1 MYICTQSLYMAV
13 IFGNRPAYM
22 RQKRIQANSYFCQYS
37 GKTELPTW
45 RRRGGDVTTAT
56 RHRANNDLLG
66 NRTKGLQSVSQ
77 TQLVF
82 EQSERGGLL
91 LLRGGYQHNKK
102 RENKNGTTVWCCVK
116 WQTRKCRGRVVTKN
130 NLVVSDDP
138 HTCQPNFAANII
150 KKQLNQCRKLAA
162 TKSDPIPTL
171 FNNEMSSLADFG
183 LDLVATI
190 PKFTSI
196 KNSLYH
202 SRNKALGVKRTTFQ
216 TASAVEIPDA
226 YKDKILLAD
235 YTDQRNRIIVFGTH
249 NAKHLLAT
257 VEHIFADGTFK
268 ICPKPF
274 YQLYTIHGDLG
285 SSEETSNVVPLVY
298 ALLLNKKQATYE
310 ILFQIIKSQVPDW
323 NPKKFQ
329 SDYEAAAMNAMQ
341 KIMPNCK
348 ISRRVSDT
356 HICKYQSYGSTQLTE
371 AAARQLNTARRSTTQ
386 LDITST
392 LTLRRHSFRGI
403 IVPPLQQLVTQLA
416 QIENFKVNEGRDSR
430 LPDTVRQL
438 AGHAALVR
446 LQQEPLLRVH
456 DRHTLRQQS
465 SLAVHQHGVELAH
478 RQQAPVV
485 SDEARAAAPALEHLG
500 SFSVRE
506 HRPLGPHRQEYE
518 RILVAHMQVLADEGD
533 LGGGAQRVP
542 DELIHRHVEHRH
554 EQRLVQLG
562 HLSPAHG
569 ADIVHSCTSP
579 GAARRHASASRR
591 SPPLAGTPLSLD
603 TPRHPLVY
611 NAHKHATGG
620 KTLLTPLSQQQTLF

>member
-1 MYICTQSLYMAV
+1 MDSTCEPS
-13 IFGNRPAYM
+13 
-22 RQKRIQANSYFCQYS
+22 SS
-37 GKTELPTW
+37 
-45 RRRGGDVTTAT
+45 
-56 RHRANNDLLG
+56 
-66 NRTKGLQSVSQ
+66 SQ

-116 WQTRKCRGRVVTKN
+116 WQTLKCRGRVVIKN

-348 ISRRVSDT
+348 IVGCYFHFKSALRKKAKELKLNKNPVHKAHVAICGVLSLLPQHLISDGYLYIMEDCSNNGQILAFNDYFVNAWIESSFFGKWSFYGERFRT
-356 HICKYQSYGSTQLTE
+356 TNHLEGWHSKLNKGISNAKPSFIKFLDLLLKNIKEFDLKIKQFEQGIPISY
-371 AAARQLNTARRSTTQ
+371 RNKNVIDFDKR
-386 LDITST
+386 
-392 LTLRRHSFRGI
+392 
-403 IVPPLQQLVTQLA
+403 
-416 QIENFKVNEGRDSR
+416 
-430 LPDTVRQL
+430 
-438 AGHAALVR
+438 
-446 LQQEPLLRVH
+446 
-456 DRHTLRQQS
+456 
-465 SLAVHQHGVELAH
+465 LAH
-478 RQQAPVV
+478 IITQHQNC
-485 SDEARAAAPALEHLG
+485 E
-500 SFSVRE
+500 
-506 HRPLGPHRQEYE
+506 
-518 RILVAHMQVLADEGD
+518 IT
-533 LGGGAQRVP
+533 
-542 DELIHRHVEHRH
+542 
-554 EQRLVQLG
+554 LG
-562 HLSPAHG
+562 HCLEK
-569 ADIVHSCTSP
+569 IC
-579 GAARRHASASRR
+579 
-591 SPPLAGTPLSLD
+591 
-603 TPRHPLVY
+603 
-611 NAHKHATGG
+611 N
-620 KTLLTPLSQQQTLF
+620 LT